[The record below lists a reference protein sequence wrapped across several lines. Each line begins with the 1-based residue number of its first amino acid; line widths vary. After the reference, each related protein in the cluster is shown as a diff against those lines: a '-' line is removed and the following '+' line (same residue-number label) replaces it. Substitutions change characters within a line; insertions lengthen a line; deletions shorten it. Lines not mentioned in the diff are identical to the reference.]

1 MGVRTVRKVRSII
14 RHGAETFIIESPK
27 LISQMRAAIEAADC
41 VGLQRIAHAYKGS
54 VSAFSAGAAAD
65 LAARLEMIGSKGNIS
80 EAEPLIASLET
91 SAGRVC
97 ALLNTLMEEKSCAY

>member
-1 MGVRTVRKVRSII
+1 
-14 RHGAETFIIESPK
+14 
-27 LISQMRAAIEAADC
+27 MRAAIEAADC
-41 VGLQRIAHAYKGS
+41 VGLQRIAH
-54 VSAFSAGAAAD
+54 
-65 LAARLEMIGSKGNIS
+65 ES

>member
-27 LISQMRAAIEAADC
+27 LISQMRAAIEAAGC
-41 VGLQRIAHAYKGS
+41 VGLQRIAH
-54 VSAFSAGAAAD
+54 
-65 LAARLEMIGSKGNIS
+65 ES

>member
-1 MGVRTVRKVRSII
+1 MRKVRSII

-54 VSAFSAGAAAD
+54 VSAFSAGAVQRLNHSSPRWKRLPAAS
-65 LAARLEMIGSKGNIS
+65 AR
-80 EAEPLIASLET
+80 
-91 SAGRVC
+91 C
-97 ALLNTLMEEKSCAY
+97 